1 MEQRNN
7 YFRKSLKFWAL
18 AIFTF
23 LFMFF
28 YYQFAGGVQSA
39 WINYAIAVPIAGALL
54 CAFMEQF
61 SLFATVLAFEGY
73 MILNGIFEAT
83 GSDSWVALIVL
94 GFAVLLAIVC
104 IGITIATRKPSY
116 GNHKWL

>member
-18 AIFTF
+18 AVFTF
-23 LFMFF
+23 LFIFF
-28 YYQFAGGVQSA
+28 YYQFAKGVQSA
-39 WINYAIAVPIAGALL
+39 WINYVIVLPIAGALL
-54 CAFMEQF
+54 CAFLEQF
-61 SLFATVLAFEGY
+61 SLFATVIAFEGY
-73 MILNGIFEAT
+73 MVLNGIFEASE
-83 GSDSWVALIVL
+83 SDSWITLIIL

-104 IGITIATRKPSY
+104 IGVTIATRKPSY